1 MSTPPP
7 VPATTQPPV
16 PGAKRVRVHHLR
28 AMKAQGRPITMLTS
42 YDAITAAVFE
52 EAGTDVLLV
61 GDSYGTVV
69 LGQPTAV
76 QVSVEDLLPVV
87 RAVARA
93 THRPLVVAD
102 LPFGSYGIDPAQ
114 AVATGVRM
122 MKEGDAHAVKLE
134 GGARVAASVR
144 ALVDVGIPVM
154 GHLGF
159 TPQSEHA
166 LGGFRVQGRGDD
178 AVAALVDDALA
189 LQDAGVFAVV
199 LEMVPPSAAQAVTAA
214 LAVPTIGIGAGAG
227 CDGQVLVWTDMAGL
241 TPRAPRLAKA
251 YADLRGALLGAASA
265 YGEQVRSRAFPGPQH
280 TYPE

>member
-1 MSTPPP
+1 MSAGDPALP
-7 VPATTQPPV
+7 VAP
-16 PGAKRVRVHHLR
+16 KRVRVHHLR
-28 AMKAQGRPITMLTS
+28 AMKEAGQPITMLTS
-42 YDAITAAVFE
+42 YDALTAALFE

-76 QVSVEDLLPVV
+76 QVTVDDLLPVV

-93 THRPLVVAD
+93 TTRPLVVAD
-102 LPFGSYGIDPAQ
+102 LPFGSYGADPAQ
-114 AVATGVRM
+114 AVATAVRM

-134 GGARVAASVR
+134 GGDRVAPSVR

-178 AVAALVDDALA
+178 AVARLVDDALA
-189 LQDAGVFAVV
+189 LQGAGVFAVV
-199 LEMVPPSAAQAVTAA
+199 LEMVPPSAAEAVTAA

-241 TPRAPRLAKA
+241 TPRAPRLARA
-251 YADLRGALLGAASA
+251 YADLRGALLGAATA
-265 YGEQVRSRAFPGPQH
+265 YGEQVRARAFPGPEQ